1 MTVILDRI
9 VAKKK
14 IELDELKR
22 LVPFA
27 EIKVKCGLLNENGTG
42 SYCRETGFA
51 SGLRKDGE
59 VALIAEIK
67 KASPSKGLIRSSFDH
82 REIARTYTASGASAI
97 SVLTDRDFFQGSPD
111 YLSDVRKTTDLPLL
125 RKDFIIDPYQLFEAK
140 LLGADAV
147 LLIMAILSDGQA
159 AELIEYAGFLGVEC
173 LVEVHTEDELERA
186 LGLEV
191 KLIGIN
197 NRNLQTFKTDLET
210 TFRLRNMI
218 NDNTVTVVS
227 ESGIYTREDVLRLKE
242 HGVHAMLVG
251 EALMRENDIAV
262 KIRQLLGNAMI

>member
-1 MTVILDRI
+1 
-9 VAKKK
+9 
-14 IELDELKR
+14 
-22 LVPFA
+22 
-27 EIKVKCGLLNENGTG
+27 
-42 SYCRETGFA
+42 
-51 SGLRKDGE
+51 
-59 VALIAEIK
+59 
-67 KASPSKGLIRSSFDH
+67 
-82 REIARTYTASGASAI
+82 
-97 SVLTDRDFFQGSPD
+97 
-111 YLSDVRKTTDLPLL
+111 
-125 RKDFIIDPYQLFEAK
+125 
-140 LLGADAV
+140 V

>member
-1 MTVILDRI
+1 MILDRI
-9 VAKKK
+9 VAQKKL
-14 IELDELKR
+14 ELDEMKR

-27 EIKVKCGLLNENGTG
+27 ELKVKCGLLIQNGTG
-42 SYCRETGFA
+42 QYGQQAEFA

-82 REIARTYTASGASAI
+82 LEIAQIYTASGASAI
-97 SVLTDRDFFQGSPD
+97 SVLTDREFFQGSPN
-111 YLSDVRKTTDLPLL
+111 YLSDVSKTTDLPLL
-125 RKDFIIDPYQLFEAK
+125 RKDFMIDPYQLFEAK

-147 LLIMAILSDGQA
+147 LLIMAILTDGQA
-159 AELIEYAGFLGVEC
+159 AELIEYAVFLGLEC
-173 LVEVHTEDELERA
+173 LVEVHTEHELERA

-210 TFRLRNMI
+210 TFRLKEMI
-218 NDNTVTVVS
+218 TDNEVTVIS
-227 ESGIYTREDVLRLKE
+227 ESGINTREDVLRLKE
-242 HGVHAMLVG
+242 HGIHAMLVG
-251 EALMRENDIAV
+251 EALMRETDIAA
-262 KIRQLLGNAMI
+262 KIRQLLGNPMI

>member
-9 VAKKK
+9 VAQKR
-14 IELDELKR
+14 IELDEMKR

-27 EIKVKCGLLNENGTG
+27 ELKVKCGLLIQN
-42 SYCRETGFA
+42 ETGQYGLKARFA
-51 SGLRKDGE
+51 NVLRKGGE

-67 KASPSKGLIRSSFDH
+67 KASPSKGLIRSSFNH
-82 REIARTYTASGASAI
+82 REIAQTYTASGASAI
-97 SVLTDRDFFQGSPD
+97 SVLTDRDFFQGSPN

-125 RKDFIIDPYQLFEAK
+125 RKDFLIDPYQLFEAK

-147 LLIMAILSDGQA
+147 LLIMAVLSDRQA
-159 AELIEYAGFLGVEC
+159 AELIEYAGFLGLEC
-173 LVEVHTEDELERA
+173 LVEVHTEHELERA

-210 TFRLRNMI
+210 TFRLNEMI
-218 NDNTVTVVS
+218 TDNEVTVVS
-227 ESGIYTREDVLRLKE
+227 ESGINTREDVLRLKE

-251 EALMRENDIAV
+251 EALMRETDIAA
-262 KIRQLLGNAMI
+262 KIRQLLGNPMI